1 MESNQLPILNLL
13 DNSLSLLD
21 GHIRINLVLV
31 STLYATDQEH
41 LFELPSSKIK
51 V

>member
-21 GHIRINLVLV
+21 GHVHFNSVLV
-31 STLYATDQEH
+31 STLYATDQENV
-41 LFELPSSKIK
+41 FELPSSKIK